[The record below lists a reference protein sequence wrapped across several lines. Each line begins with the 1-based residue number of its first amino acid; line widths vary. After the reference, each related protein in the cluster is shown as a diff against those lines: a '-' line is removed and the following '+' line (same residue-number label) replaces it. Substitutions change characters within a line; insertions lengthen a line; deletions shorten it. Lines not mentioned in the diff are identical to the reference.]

1 VLVVID
7 AGNSNVVIGLYE
19 GDKLLA
25 HWRMMTAGYR
35 TADEMRILF
44 GTLMR
49 EGGFDPKTI
58 KGCCISS
65 VVPQLNHALTQVARD
80 GFKVEPI
87 MVEPGIRTGIK
98 LHNENP
104 KELGADR
111 LVNAVGAAEEY
122 PGEKIILDFGTA
134 TTLDYIT
141 AANEYKGGI
150 ILAGIQLSA
159 NALFENCAK
168 LPRVD
173 AATPERVIGRNTVDA
188 ISSGLTYGYAEMID
202 GLVRRM
208 AREMGGEPRVIATG
222 GLATTIA
229 AVASSI
235 NVVDPLL
242 TLKGLK
248 AIYHKNAKGAAA

>member
-1 VLVVID
+1 MLVVID
-7 AGNSNVVIGLYE
+7 AGNSNVVIGLYD
-19 GDKLLA
+19 GDTLLA
-25 HWRMMTAGYR
+25 HWRIMTAGYR
-35 TADEMRILF
+35 TADELRIQV
-44 GTLMR
+44 GMLMH
-49 EGGFDPKTI
+49 EDGHDPKDV

-65 VVPQLNHALTQVARD
+65 VVPQLNSALVQMAHD
-80 GFKVEPI
+80 GFKVAPI
-87 MVEPGIRTGIK
+87 MVEPGVKTGIK

-111 LVNAVGAAEEY
+111 LVNAVGAMDEY

-134 TTLDYIT
+134 TTFDYIT

-159 NALFENCAK
+159 NALFEHCAK

-173 AATPERVIGRNTVDA
+173 VSTPERVIGRNTTDA
-188 ISSGLTYGYAEMID
+188 INSGLTYGYAEMVD

-208 AREMGGEPRVIATG
+208 AREMGGQPRVIATG

-229 AVASSI
+229 DVATTI
-235 NVVDPLL
+235 DTVDPLL

-248 AIYHKNAKGAAA
+248 AIYRKNAKEAA

>member
-1 VLVVID
+1 MLIVID
-7 AGNSNVVIGLYE
+7 AGNSNVVIGLYK
-19 GDKLLA
+19 GDELLA

-35 TADEMRILF
+35 TADEIRIF
-44 GTLMR
+44 FDTLLR
-49 EGGFDPKTI
+49 ADGYDPKKVT
-58 KGCCISS
+58 GCCISS
-65 VVPQLNHALTQVARD
+65 VVPQINRALIQVSRD

-87 MVEPGIRTGIK
+87 MVEPGVRTGVK

-111 LVNAVGAAEEY
+111 LVNAVGAVEDY
-122 PGEKIILDFGTA
+122 PGDKIILDFGTA

-141 AANEYKGGI
+141 AEAEYKGGI
-150 ILAGIQLSA
+150 ILPGIQLAA

-173 AATPERVIGRNTVDA
+173 VAVPEKVIGRNTVSA
-188 ISSGLTYGYAEMID
+188 ISSGLTYGYADMID

-208 AREMGGEPRVIATG
+208 SREMESEPRIIATG
-222 GLATTIA
+222 GLAGTIA
-229 AVASSI
+229 DISSTI
-235 NVVDPLL
+235 QVVDPLL

-248 AIYHKNAKGAAA
+248 AIYYKNAKVPV